1 MKYPIGIQQFEK
13 IRKGG
18 FVYVDKTAQVYQ
30 LVSQGCYYFL
40 SRPRRFGKSLLIST
54 LEAYFQGKKEL
65 FEGLTL
71 ERLETE
77 WKSYP
82 VLHLDLNVDK
92 YSTPDNLDQVLNE
105 TLARWERA
113 YGSNPN
119 EATLA
124 LRFKGVIRRAFE
136 QTGKQ
141 VVVLIDEYD
150 KPLLSTIDRKEL
162 HEAYRN
168 TLKAFFGVLKSQDQ
182 YIRFA
187 FLTGVS
193 RFSHVSIFS
202 DLNNLQDISMIPDYA
217 DICGISEKELH
228 EYFEESLQELASA
241 NGMAYEQVCEKL
253 REQYDGYHFYPNT
266 VGIYNP
272 FSLLNTFQYKLFQ
285 DYWFRT
291 GTPTF
296 LVKLLQQNDYDLK
309 ELKGLYVDDSAL
321 QSVDDDYAD
330 PIPVLFQSGYLT
342 LSGYDPEMG
351 YRLDFPNR
359 EVERGFFNF
368 LVPYYTSL
376 LKSSVKSYLNR
387 LTAAVRQGR
396 PDDLMKALQ
405 TMLAGKSYLLA
416 GGDKEVHFQN
426 TLYLIF
432 MMLGYNVQ
440 VEQAT
445 SQGRMD
451 VTIQT
456 PDYVYIFELKLD
468 KSADEALQQIKDNQY
483 ARPFQTDSRKLFL
496 IGANFSSETRT
507 VEKWVVEEE

>member
-30 LVSQGCYYFL
+30 MATQGSYYFL

-54 LEAYFQGKKEL
+54 LEAYFLGEKEL
-65 FEGLTL
+65 FKGLAL
-71 ERLETE
+71 EQLETE
-77 WKSYP
+77 WKRYP
-82 VLHLDLNVDK
+82 VLHLDLNADK

-105 TLARWERA
+105 ALSQWESI
-113 YGSNPN
+113 YGCNPN
-119 EATLA
+119 EATLP
-124 LRFKGVIRRAFE
+124 LRFKGVIRRACE
-136 QTGKQ
+136 QTGEP
-141 VVVLIDEYD
+141 VVVLVDEYD
-150 KPLLSTIDRKEL
+150 KPLLSTIGNKPL
-162 HEAYRN
+162 HDAYLN
-168 TLKAFFGVLKSQDQ
+168 TLKGFFSVLKSQDQ

-228 EYFEESLQELASA
+228 DYFGGPIHELASA
-241 NGMAYEQVCEKL
+241 NGMTFGQACGKL
-253 REQYDGYHFYPNT
+253 REEYDGYHFCPNAT
-266 VGIYNP
+266 GIYNP

-285 DYWFRT
+285 DYWFST

-296 LVKLLQQNDYDLK
+296 LVKLLQQNEYDLK
-309 ELKGLYVDDSAL
+309 ELKGLYVDGSAL
-321 QSVDDDYAD
+321 QSVDEEYTD

-342 LSGYDPEMG
+342 IAGYNPEMG

-368 LVPYYTSL
+368 LLPYYASL

-387 LTAAVRQGR
+387 LTAAVRQGQ
-396 PDDLMKALQ
+396 PDDLLTTLQ
-405 TMLAGKSYLLA
+405 AMLAGKPYMLA

-426 TLYLIF
+426 TLYLVF
-432 MMLGYNVQ
+432 TMLGYNVQ

-445 SQGRMD
+445 SRGRMD

-456 PDYVYIFELKLD
+456 KDYVYILELKLD
-468 KSADEALQQIKDNQY
+468 KSAEEALQQIKDNGY
-483 ARPFQTDSRKLFL
+483 ARPFQADPRKVFL
-496 IGANFSSETRT
+496 IGVNFSSGTKKKK
-507 VEKWVVEEE
+507 KWVIE

>member
-18 FVYVDKTAQVYQ
+18 FVYVDKTVQVYQ

-65 FEGLTL
+65 FGGLAL

-119 EATLA
+119 EATLS

-266 VGIYNP
+266 VDIYNP

-368 LVPYYTSL
+368 LVPYH
-376 LKSSVKSYLNR
+376 
-387 LTAAVRQGR
+387 
-396 PDDLMKALQ
+396 P
-405 TMLAGKSYLLA
+405 
-416 GGDKEVHFQN
+416 
-426 TLYLIF
+426 
-432 MMLGYNVQ
+432 
-440 VEQAT
+440 
-445 SQGRMD
+445 
-451 VTIQT
+451 
-456 PDYVYIFELKLD
+456 
-468 KSADEALQQIKDNQY
+468 
-483 ARPFQTDSRKLFL
+483 
-496 IGANFSSETRT
+496 
-507 VEKWVVEEE
+507 